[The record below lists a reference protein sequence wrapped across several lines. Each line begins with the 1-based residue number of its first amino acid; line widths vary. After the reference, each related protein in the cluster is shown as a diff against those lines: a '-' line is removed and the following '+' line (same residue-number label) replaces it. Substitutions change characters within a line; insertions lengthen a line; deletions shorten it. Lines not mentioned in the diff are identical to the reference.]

1 MADTVQLSH
10 PDPSKTGA
18 VIAKKKYEI
27 VSGTIIGILTNHQT
41 ITFKDLLNEV
51 KRCLAMDNFDGSPSW
66 YCTWVKLALEANQI
80 IERVKGSSPQAL
92 RLVR

>member
-10 PDPSKTGA
+10 PDPSKKGA
-18 VIAKKKYEI
+18 VIDKKKYEI
-27 VSGTIIGILTNHQT
+27 VRGAIIEILTNRRT
-41 ITFKDLLNEV
+41 ITFNELLSEIEHRLVMN
-51 KRCLAMDNFDGSPSW
+51 NFDGSPSW

-92 RLVR
+92 R